1 MEYSDFLRTKKLR
14 VNHIGFEST
23 PHGFLYDFQ
32 RDIVSRALLCGRFA
46 MFADC
51 GLGKTPMQLSW
62 AQSVADHTG
71 KPVLIFAPLAVAE
84 QTRREGDKFG
94 ITVTICQTAAD
105 VRPGV
110 NITNYEKIHH
120 YTPDGIAGI
129 VLDESGIL
137 KNYGGHYR
145 KQLTDFA
152 SSIDYRL
159 CCTATPAPNDLIEII
174 NHAEFLGVL
183 SGKEAIAL
191 FFKTDGNTTH
201 SWRLKHH
208 AETDFW
214 RWMASWAVAVRMPS
228 DLGYANNG
236 FILPELRLFQHTV
249 SGHIEEGFLFQV
261 EAHTM
266 QERRQARR
274 ESINARVDICA
285 SLALGGKNALLLTGN
300 SGIMSSC
307 GKKNTQ
313 THEDTVTPPTPKSGS
328 DDLDNAETKSPI
340 RNTCANTTQPTR
352 RDIACTK
359 NKTETKSM
367 PPGDSGMQPMNNT
380 VIDAKPT
387 HAKGRKKRKE
397 TGGLFP
403 SSELQS
409 KNTKEFLQLKEA
421 SALFAEN
428 LSETENKDGY
438 TSTTATA
445 QEGSA
450 GFCVPSAI
458 LESENSRTARHYY
471 SARQNTYQYEPW
483 IIWCHL
489 NKEQDALARIL
500 GDCAI
505 SIYGALPSEEKTR
518 RLMAW
523 LDGERPILLSKPS
536 IIGYGINMQHCR
548 NMAFVG
554 LSDSFEELY
563 QGIRRCWRFGQK
575 LPVNVHLIVADTEG
589 AVMDNVKRKE
599 REHAEMMHQLAAHMG
614 QEYGWAKDDQRY
626 DGTQTAITPVWLGRI
641 A

>member
-266 QERRQARR
+266 QERRLARR
-274 ESINARVDICA
+274 ESRGERVDLCA
-285 SLALGGKNALLLTGN
+285 GLANADDAAWLCW
-300 SGIMSSC
+300 C
-307 GKKNTQ
+307 G
-313 THEDTVTPPTPKSGS
+313 
-328 DDLDNAETKSPI
+328 LNAESDLLKKTI
-340 RNTCANTTQPTR
+340 RGAVEVKGADKPEWKTQ
-352 RDIACTK
+352 A
-359 NKTETKSM
+359 M
-367 PPGDSGMQPMNNT
+367 LG
-380 VIDAKPT
+380 
-387 HAKGRKKRKE
+387 
-397 TGGLFP
+397 F
-403 SSELQS
+403 
-409 KNTKEFLQLKEA
+409 
-421 SALFAEN
+421 
-428 LSETENKDGY
+428 
-438 TSTTATA
+438 
-445 QEGSA
+445 SA
-450 GFCVPSAI
+450 GDHRV
-458 LESENSRTARHYY
+458 LVT
-471 SARQNTYQYEPW
+471 
-483 IIWCHL
+483 
-489 NKEQDALARIL
+489 
-500 GDCAI
+500 
-505 SIYGALPSEEKTR
+505 
-518 RLMAW
+518 
-523 LDGERPILLSKPS
+523 KPS
-536 IIGYGINMQHCR
+536 IAGFGMNWQHCR

-599 REHAEMMHQLAAHMG
+599 RDHAEMMHQLAAHMG